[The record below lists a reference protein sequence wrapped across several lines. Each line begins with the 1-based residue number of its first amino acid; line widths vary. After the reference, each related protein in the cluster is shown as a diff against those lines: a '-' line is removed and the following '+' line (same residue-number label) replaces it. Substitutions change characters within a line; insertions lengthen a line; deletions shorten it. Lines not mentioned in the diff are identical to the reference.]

1 VGNGEVFQ
9 STLDGTTATPP
20 HEVFFPVVKGLE
32 KKDAYCDGL
41 DTLNGYVDSRGTPHL
56 IAAVSSVHEPV
67 SGKSRDELI
76 ENGKAG
82 EIIDLPALSF
92 HAWADVPALLVDAKG
107 QRHVIALY
115 LAGERPNVRDYLLG
129 GEDEPTVIRAAGSAK
144 GTIDSFQAWQG
155 PGGRMV
161 VIIQANDNGG
171 LGNADSFV
179 TISTGDGKWSPPVNV
194 TNNSGRMSF
203 ASKQTSSESNVA
215 IEKSYVPGVAA
226 AAFDRDGHLLL
237 LMINNEHS
245 LFAST
250 AFGVTIAG
258 GSTSTP
264 TLRFLKF

>member
-1 VGNGEVFQ
+1 
-9 STLDGTTATPP
+9 
-20 HEVFFPVVKGLE
+20 
-32 KKDAYCDGL
+32 
-41 DTLNGYVDSRGTPHL
+41 
-56 IAAVSSVHEPV
+56 
-67 SGKSRDELI
+67 
-76 ENGKAG
+76 
-82 EIIDLPALSF
+82 
-92 HAWADVPALLVDAKG
+92 
-107 QRHVIALY
+107 
-115 LAGERPNVRDYLLG
+115 
-129 GEDEPTVIRAAGSAK
+129 
-144 GTIDSFQAWQG
+144 
-155 PGGRMV
+155 MV